1 MQTLLIITYDNK
13 KRKEKKKKGTYD
25 THEYGV

>member
-13 KRKEKKKKGTYD
+13 KRKEKKKGTYD